1 MSLQIPTDYN
11 AEGLA
16 PVVYI
21 YDQNLQLRYTYQH
34 PQIIDPPTQEFVL
47 LKWQISAGINSNAG
61 SCRLT
66 IEDHDAV
73 MTEGGTS
80 IIRPGWHVQILLG
93 KDAAGLESWY
103 FGIINEPAIDRPGY
117 GQQLIQISSYGYG
130 HTLSTRF
137 VTLMHE
143 QERDANGDLDNTDMS
158 ACVSELVKQV
168 FADESLVIPP
178 PDSNLTLDGIDAI
191 DVKLASLDK
200 VNQSQGIVISELANV
215 VNAVYGV
222 DPNLSFFF
230 HGADQHGGFTVSNGD
245 ARNIDAARLMIM
257 SNKPYTTKDTIV
269 RKAFTSLIGLDVT
282 EQLDLI
288 NNPGGATTQRLARDE
303 WYGWDIPYRAALPS
317 GDIEIALSKGQSGE
331 PGDLKYVVFEGQN
344 PTDLAELDTL
354 LDSGSG
360 TGIAYSG
367 SIAGSELTDLTTGI
381 NYVSFPVRLNAAVPA
396 GHVRVIFM
404 LIEWPER
411 AMAVNRNDG
420 PDQQYLASQ
429 SPGGVS
435 NPTSGQ
441 AQMRVRSREQ
451 ILLKAQ
457 NLTTQRQQQPK
468 EQVQYLPDTPPGEAA
483 TRIFEGLL
491 DQAGQIRRIFTGVTV
506 STPNERP
513 PMGKRVRLIDTHN
526 NLDVNPLLI
535 GMDIGA
541 DRQTKLSAIRM
552 TLELEQYV

>member
-1 MSLQIPTDYN
+1 MSLQIPADYN

-16 PVVYI
+16 PVI
-21 YDQNLQLRYTYQH
+21 YLYNQNLQLQYTYQH

-47 LKWQISAGINSNAG
+47 LNWRISAGINSNAG
-61 SCRLT
+61 SCSIT
-66 IEDHDAV
+66 IEDHDNALAP
-73 MTEGGTS
+73 GGTLE
-80 IIRPGWHVQILLG
+80 IKPGWHIQILLG
-93 KDAAGLESWY
+93 KDAAGLESWF
-103 FGIINEPAIDRPGY
+103 FGIINEPELDRPGY
-117 GQQLIQISSYGYG
+117 AQQLIKVRAYGYS

-137 VTLMHE
+137 VTLKHT
-143 QERDANGDLDNTDMS
+143 QSRDANGDLDNTDMS
-158 ACVSELVKQV
+158 ACVSELVKSV
-168 FADESLVIPP
+168 FDDASLVIPP
-178 PDSNLTLDGIDAI
+178 PDPNLTLDGIDAI
-191 DVKLASLDK
+191 DVKLASIDK

-222 DPNLSFFF
+222 DPNLNFFF
-230 HGADQHGGFTVSNGD
+230 HGADQHGGYTITNGD
-245 ARNIDAARLMIM
+245 ARNVDPTQLMIM
-257 SNKPYTTKDTIV
+257 RNVPYKTKDTIV

-288 NNPGGATTQRLARDE
+288 NNPGGDEAQRLARDE

-317 GDIEIALSKGQSGE
+317 GDIEIALSKGDSGE
-331 PGDLKYVVFEGQN
+331 PGDLKYVVFEGPN
-344 PTDLAELDTL
+344 PDDLAALDTL

-367 SIAGSELTDLTTGI
+367 SIAGSELADLTSGI

-396 GHVRVIFM
+396 GHIRTIFM

-411 AMAVNRNDG
+411 SMAVNRNDG

-491 DQAGQIRRIFTGVTV
+491 DQAGQIRRIYTGVTV
-506 STPNERP
+506 TAPDTRP
-513 PMGKRVRLIDTHN
+513 AMGKRVRLIDTHN
-526 NLDVNPLLI
+526 NLDANPLLI

-541 DRQTKLSAIRM
+541 GRQDKLSAL
-552 TLELEQYV
+552 TVALELEQYV